1 MAPAL
6 RKEHLRNLLLQAT
19 AKGQMKQIKDL
30 KAIMAREGIKKMW
43 WSINHSMRDWSG
55 RSVTWVEQV
64 VDGQVVEHTT
74 EDAVIDSIQQKTEV
88 RFHLANSAPI
98 CQGLLGKQLGY
109 LRIQRQLSELQFC

>member
-1 MAPAL
+1 MALAL

-74 EDAVIDSIQQKTEV
+74 EDAVI
-88 RFHLANSAPI
+88 
-98 CQGLLGKQLGY
+98 
-109 LRIQRQLSELQFC
+109 

>member
-43 WSINHSMRDWSG
+43 CGLSIIQC
-55 RSVTWVEQV
+55 EI
-64 VDGQVVEHTT
+64 GQ
-74 EDAVIDSIQQKTEV
+74 AG
-88 RFHLANSAPI
+88 A
-98 CQGLLGKQLGY
+98 
-109 LRIQRQLSELQFC
+109 